1 MNSEVIKYVAGGGK
15 TTYSRGLLKDNSR
28 GLYLTY
34 NNSVKDELLC
44 EGYLAMTLDSF
55 LTGFIIPKVIPKIP
69 LIPDGVN
76 IKLNE
81 VAGYGSGSRNIS
93 INHDGT
99 LHNQS
104 LRIDNVSLYTQYN
117 TFSSMPNFT
126 NKQFLEIIFQ
136 KDTLNLSHEQRD
148 GLANFII
155 ANHKDY
161 VVDIIRR
168 RFAYIII
175 DEAQD
180 IKTPKEPLVEM
191 LRSSNIPTI
200 ILGDEN
206 QNINGGSE
214 WFSGLQATKSET
226 LSYRCGDGLCGW
238 IRDNLEVDITGSD
251 RESSY
256 NKIKYTQVLDFDDGT
271 RFLLYKSANGQKI
284 KGILST
290 WNGPKSTIQGAKGST
305 IEEDVIIIGDSMSRR
320 FLYTAA
326 TRTRKS
332 VYSTITRIND

>member
-1 MNSEVIKYVAGGGK
+1 MNSQVIKYVAGGGK

-44 EGYLAMTLDSF
+44 EGHLAMTLDSF
-55 LTGFIIPKVIPKIP
+55 LTGFIIPKAIPKIP
-69 LIPDGVN
+69 LIPDGVK

-81 VAGYGSGSRNIS
+81 TTGYESGSRNIS
-93 INHDGT
+93 INPDGT
-99 LHNQS
+99 LCNQS
-104 LRIDNVSLYTQYN
+104 KRIDGISLCTQYD

-126 NKQFLEIIFQ
+126 NIKFLKIIFQ
-136 KDTLNLSHEQRD
+136 KDILCLSHEQRD
-148 GLANFII
+148 ELANFII
-155 ANHKDY
+155 TNYKEY
-161 VVDIIRR
+161 IIDIIRR

-180 IKTPKEPLVEM
+180 IKVPKESLVEM
-191 LRSSNIPTI
+191 LRNSGVPTI

-206 QNINGGSE
+206 QNINNGSE
-214 WFSGLQATKSET
+214 WFSNLQATNSKT
-226 LSYRCGDGLCGW
+226 LSRRCGDGVCGW
-238 IRDNLEVDITGSD
+238 IRDNLGISITGHD

-256 NKIKYTQVLDFDDGT
+256 NKIKYTQVLDFDDGK
-271 RFLLYKSANGQKI
+271 RFLLYKSANGKNI
-284 KGILST
+284 KSILSV
-290 WNGPKSTIQGAKGST
+290 WNGPKSTIQGTKGST

-320 FLYTAA
+320 FLYTAV

>member
-1 MNSEVIKYVAGGGK
+1 MNSEAIKYVAGGGK

-55 LTGFIIPKVIPKIP
+55 LTGFIIPKAIPKIP
-69 LIPDGVN
+69 LIPDGVR
-76 IKLNE
+76 ITLNDIT
-81 VAGYGSGSRNIS
+81 GYGSGSKNIS
-93 INHDGT
+93 INHDGA
-99 LHNQS
+99 LYNQS
-104 LRIDNVSLYTQYN
+104 KRIDNISLYTQYS
-117 TFSSMPNFT
+117 TFSSMPNFAS
-126 NKQFLEIIFQ
+126 KSFLEIIFQ
-136 KDTLNLSHEQRD
+136 KDTLCLSHKQRD
-148 GLANFII
+148 ELTNFII
-155 ANHKDY
+155 TKHKDY
-161 VVDIIRR
+161 MVDIIRR

-180 IKTPKEPLVEM
+180 VKTPKEPLVEM

-238 IRDNLEVDITGSD
+238 IRDNLEVDITGND

-256 NKIKYTQVLDFDDGT
+256 NKIKYTQVLDFDDGN